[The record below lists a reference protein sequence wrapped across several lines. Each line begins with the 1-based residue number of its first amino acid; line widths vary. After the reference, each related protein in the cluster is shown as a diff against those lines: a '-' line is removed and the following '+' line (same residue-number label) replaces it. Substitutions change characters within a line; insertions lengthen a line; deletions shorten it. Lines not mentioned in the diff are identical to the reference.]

1 MSLYPLT
8 VQITTRDSV
17 AQREVQQQYV
27 VQTRY
32 PRWELLKIF
41 WHAFFHMRFS

>member
-8 VQITTRDSV
+8 VQISTRDSV

-27 VQTRY
+27 VRTRH
-32 PRWELLKIF
+32 PRWELIKIF
-41 WHAFFHMRFS
+41 WHAFIHMRFR

>member
-8 VQITTRDSV
+8 VQISTRDSV

-27 VQTRY
+27 VQTRH
-32 PRWELLKIF
+32 PRWELIKIF
-41 WHAFFHMRFS
+41 WHAFIHLKFR

>member
-1 MSLYPLT
+1 VSLHPLT
-8 VQITTRDSV
+8 VQISTRDSV
-17 AQREVQQQYV
+17 AQREVRQHYV
-27 VQTRY
+27 VQTRH

>member
-1 MSLYPLT
+1 VSLYPLT

-41 WHAFFHMRFS
+41 CHAFFHMRFS